1 MCTPEPPGKVT
12 SLKVTETSYTHLV
25 LTWTKPEDKPG
36 IQDEAKGYF
45 VEIRQAECIEWSRCN
60 TTPIIT
66 TSFSVKG
73 LKSMDM
79 YWVRVIATNDG
90 GESAPEELANYVL
103 AMPSPG
109 MSTLF
114 RNMRN
119 NMLLLGCSYALTFCR
134 KIKRQI
140 SKIHSVSL
148 QSLYSAYYISFL
160 SGDRFPY
167 NAYLFI

>member
-1 MCTPEPPGKVT
+1 MCYLFHMILCTQEPPGKVT
-12 SLKVTETSYTHLV
+12 SLKVTETSYSHLV

-45 VEIRQAECIEWSRCN
+45 VEIRQADCIEWSRCN

-73 LKSMDM
+73 LKSMDT

-109 MSTLF
+109 MSTNQF
-114 RNMRN
+114 
-119 NMLLLGCSYALTFCR
+119 
-134 KIKRQI
+134 
-140 SKIHSVSL
+140 
-148 QSLYSAYYISFL
+148 
-160 SGDRFPY
+160 
-167 NAYLFI
+167 